1 MPVRGR
7 PRGFD
12 REEALERALELFWA
26 KGYEQTSISDL
37 TQAMGLK
44 PPSLYAAFG
53 SKEALF
59 QEALALYTRT
69 RGDGIWDALENV
81 PTARAAVEEVLR
93 RTALAYSSGETPR
106 GCMVVLAAPQPD
118 GASPGVC
125 EALKARR
132 SETGRMFQDRL
143 ERAVAEG
150 ELPEQTDCAAMAAY
164 YMTVQHGLSIQAR
177 DGASRETM
185 LSVVDCAM
193 AAWEQLTSPGSGK
206 NGAGN
211 A

>member
-1 MPVRGR
+1 M
-7 PRGFD
+7 
-12 REEALERALELFWA
+12 ELFWA
-26 KGYEQTSISDL
+26 KGYEKTSISDL

-69 RGDGIWDALENV
+69 QGDGIWDAVESA

-106 GCMVVLAAPQPD
+106 GCMVVLAAPQSE
-118 GASPGVC
+118 GASPAVC

-132 SETGRMFQDRL
+132 RETGCLLQRRL
-143 ERAVAEG
+143 ERAVTEG
-150 ELPEQTDCAAMAAY
+150 ELPPQTDYAAMATY
-164 YMTVQHGLSIQAR
+164 YVTVQHGLSIQAQ
-177 DGASRETM
+177 DGASRKTM
-185 LSVVDCAM
+185 LAVVACAM
-193 AAWEQLTSPGSGK
+193 AAWEQLTSPDSGK
-206 NGAGN
+206 NGAGV